1 MWICACNYLLRVAL
15 YPFLCLYSNWNY
27 SNLLDRQFCFNHKVW
42 FHFAFHH
49 CLVFNGNLS
58 YYFNNNKFFCKLKN
72 GVWGLL
78 CNLFKGLQSVCYAT
92 ALTSSPGP
100 IKLGSDLRG
109 GGISPARGYRL
120 PSWVFVHIVVSVA
133 FPLLLKASCHLT
145 NLVELEND
153 FAVFCHRGI
162 ISTTELNFT
171 RPTTSLN
178 PLSPTQR
185 LVWRVVSEIKALWRS
200 RRSRRTGQTNK
211 KLSCR
216 RQTARWFVSLNI
228 LLTHSRSL
236 KVILNDILQKSMS
249 SY

>member
-42 FHFAFHH
+42 FHFAFYH
-49 CLVFNGNLS
+49 CLVFNGNLI

-109 GGISPARGYRL
+109 DISSQRLSPPILSLCAHRGFSCFSFVVESIL
-120 PSWVFVHIVVSVA
+120 PSNKPCRVGEWFRCILPQGDYQH
-133 FPLLLKASCHLT
+133 HW
-145 NLVELEND
+145 
-153 FAVFCHRGI
+153 
-162 ISTTELNFT
+162 TELHAPNNFT
-171 RPTTSLN
+171 Q
-178 PLSPTQR
+178 PTQP
-185 LVWRVVSEIKALWRS
+185 
-200 RRSRRTGQTNK
+200 NP
-211 KLSCR
+211 
-216 RQTARWFVSLNI
+216 TAGVTRGFW
-228 LLTHSRSL
+228 
-236 KVILNDILQKSMS
+236 D
-249 SY
+249 